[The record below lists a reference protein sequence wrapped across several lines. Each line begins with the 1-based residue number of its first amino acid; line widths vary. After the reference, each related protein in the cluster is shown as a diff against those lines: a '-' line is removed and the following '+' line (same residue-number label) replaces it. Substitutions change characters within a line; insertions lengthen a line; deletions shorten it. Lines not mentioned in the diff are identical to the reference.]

1 MFLILHAAFEIKAG
15 EILKYLYVR
24 ICQFGKNF
32 NNKIMAN
39 FAGAIMIWK
48 AQRSHNLTELDF
60 FTEFLWLYLTNHDK
74 EHGYI
79 VIHQLK
85 TLPKSSEELLE
96 HSANMAK
103 AYKYE
108 KPAFKYLMLE
118 RVKLGT
124 NMMEAIDDHNLSFII
139 TKIR

>member
-1 MFLILHAAFEIKAG
+1 
-15 EILKYLYVR
+15 
-24 ICQFGKNF
+24 
-32 NNKIMAN
+32 
-39 FAGAIMIWK
+39 
-48 AQRSHNLTELDF
+48 
-60 FTEFLWLYLTNHDK
+60 
-74 EHGYI
+74 
-79 VIHQLK
+79 
-85 TLPKSSEELLE
+85 
-96 HSANMAK
+96 MAK

>member
-1 MFLILHAAFEIKAG
+1 MEDTNQMQSWAKIRQKLIVLFLILHAAFEIKAG

-96 HSANMAK
+96 HGK
-103 AYKYE
+103 GIQVWE
-108 KPAFKYLMLE
+108 TGF
-118 RVKLGT
+118 
-124 NMMEAIDDHNLSFII
+124 
-139 TKIR
+139 